1 MALFD
6 SAALTEKLSK
16 LNASAQSIETLS
28 QWCLF
33 HRKKS
38 REVRPPLALRNAQ
51 RTPRA
56 RRSHRLGPPGGGHM
70 GC

>member
-38 REVRPPLALRNAQ
+38 REVRRNAP
-51 RTPRA
+51 RPRA
-56 RRSHRLGPPGGGHM
+56 RCVARGASLASALTRRRRW
-70 GC
+70 

>member
-33 HRKKS
+33 HRKRS
-38 REVRPPLALRNAQ
+38 REARPSPL
-51 RTPRA
+51 
-56 RRSHRLGPPGGGHM
+56 SWPP
-70 GC
+70 